1 MVMAGLHAAAA
12 EPVRLSLDDALALAR
27 QRNAQARQGAIDVE
41 LADIDVLRRKLAYF
55 DLKLSL
61 SGDAAYQYSSPLPST
76 TTSGAA
82 TSTPCPSAA
91 AACWQPVSAGGLH
104 GSLNVP
110 VWSGFTM
117 EASLAAARL
126 RKESAAAKRQSAL
139 RGLVLSVATAYW
151 EVRRKEL
158 VMASRQSLA
167 RRFREFEQLTQQK
180 VSSGLAPLV
189 DYDRARAQTLEVELE
204 LTQTARELAS
214 ARASLAS
221 LLQTDAQL
229 ELTDDLPDD
238 PPELPPVNEALR
250 IALAERPELAG
261 ADAESRAAAQDLR
274 AAKGAYW
281 PQVSV
286 VATADYVAGSQ
297 ASSGTPGSGAATLSE
312 YTTTPGTGSTT
323 TTAYYGGVQVRWN
336 VFDMLTTWNNVR
348 QAGLTRDRVLTQQER
363 TRYDVTLEVR
373 NAHAQ
378 LQATLRARGTTRRLV
393 ELARTDAG
401 LLWRAYSV
409 GATKM
414 IDVIGAQK
422 ELVQREAQLIDNAV
436 DVVEADLGLQTAMG
450 RY

>member
-1 MVMAGLHAAAA
+1 MVMGLRTAAA

-41 LADIDVLRRKLAYF
+41 LADINVLRRKLAYV

-61 SGDAAYQYSSPLPST
+61 SGDAAYQYSSPMPST
-76 TTSGAA
+76 TAGSAA
-82 TSTPCPSAA
+82 MTPCPSSQS
-91 AACWQPVSAGGLH
+91 ACWQPVSAAGLH
-104 GSLNVP
+104 GSLSVP

-126 RKESAAAKRQSAL
+126 RMQSAKANRQGAL
-139 RGLVLSVATAYW
+139 RQLVLSVGTAYW

-180 VSSGLAPLV
+180 VNSGLAPLV
-189 DYDRARAQTLEVELE
+189 DSDRARAQTLEVELE
-204 LTQTARELAS
+204 LTQTMRELAT
-214 ARASLAS
+214 ARATLAS

-238 PPELPPVNEALR
+238 PPELPAVEEAVR
-250 IALAERPELAG
+250 IALSERPELAG
-261 ADAESRAAAQDLR
+261 ADAETRAAAQDLR

-281 PQVSV
+281 PQVSI

-297 ASSGTPGSGAATLSE
+297 PSTSMPGSGASALSE
-312 YTTTPGTGSTT
+312 YTSTPGTTPTT
-323 TTAYYGGVQVRWN
+323 TTAYYGGVQMRWN

-348 QAGLTRDRVLTQQER
+348 SAGLTQERVLTQQER
-363 TRYDVTLEVR
+363 TRHDVILEVR
-373 NAHAQ
+373 SAHAQ
-378 LQATLRARGTTRRLV
+378 LHAVMRARGATRRLV

-422 ELVQREAQLIDNAV
+422 ELLQRETQLIDNAV
-436 DVVEADLGLQTAMG
+436 DLVEADLGLQTAMG